1 METHLE
7 HVGDHG
13 ASALDVDAAVA
24 IVLTGQWLASGWRL
38 LLATTLRNKQRLRT
52 EEEGTGEL

>member
-13 ASALDVDAAVA
+13 ASALDIDAAVTV
-24 IVLTGQWLASGWRL
+24 VLADQRLASGWGL
-38 LLATTLRNKQRLRT
+38 LLATTLRDKHRIRT